1 MELKD
6 ILTHIFYNI
15 KFKFCSVAFATSN
28 QAFPTIIENIVE
40 ERYVEAMIRAVN
52 DYGPYIVI
60 GKHMALA
67 HARPE
72 DGINKLGVSVA
83 TIEQPIDFGNPEMD
97 PVKIIF
103 CLAAVDFIG
112 CIY

>member
-1 MELKD
+1 
-6 ILTHIFYNI
+6 
-15 KFKFCSVAFATSN
+15 
-28 QAFPTIIENIVE
+28 
-40 ERYVEAMIRAVN
+40 MIRAVN

-72 DGINKLGVSVA
+72 DGVNKLGVSVA

-103 CLAAVDFIG
+103 CLAAVDSYSHLNIMKELIELINNEEKLDRLIECTNIEDFKQLLFSVVEK
-112 CIY
+112 

>member
-1 MELKD
+1 
-6 ILTHIFYNI
+6 
-15 KFKFCSVAFATSN
+15 
-28 QAFPTIIENIVE
+28 
-40 ERYVEAMIRAVN
+40 MIRAVN

-72 DGINKLGVSVA
+72 DGVNKLGVSVA

-97 PVKIIF
+97 PVKIILF
-103 CLAAVDFIG
+103 GSSRLLLASEHHERTN
-112 CIY
+112 